1 MSRIRTLVS
10 TATTPLLN
18 FSLQGLLHLPQG
30 FWFAAIG
37 KASDYIFEVGWWK
50 GPQWTQQQTLG
61 PFFDYEFGPRLPIAR
76 FAQPLW

>member
-1 MSRIRTLVS
+1 
-10 TATTPLLN
+10 
-18 FSLQGLLHLPQG
+18 LPQG